1 MCLEFVWGNLADF
14 PFFQPMYKKF
24 TENKW
29 DSSSEIMN
37 EIIKTTSKHISDF
50 QTLKDPFYH
59 VSPREILEGF
69 WGARVAFSALIPCG
83 LSCLDLWVSW
93 WASLASGSLSGKVYT
108 SMQFTPIR

>member
-1 MCLEFVWGNLADF
+1 
-14 PFFQPMYKKF
+14 MYKKF

-59 VSPREILEGF
+59 VSQKNIGGF
-69 WGARVAFSALIPCG
+69 WGAEAAFSALILCG
-83 LSCLDLWVSW
+83 LSCFDL
-93 WASLASGSLSGKVYT
+93 G
-108 SMQFTPIR
+108 

>member
-1 MCLEFVWGNLADF
+1 MCIEFVWGNLADF

-50 QTLKDPFYH
+50 QTLKDPFFH

-69 WGARVAFSALIPCG
+69 WGAEVAFSALIPCG

-93 WASLASGSLSGKVYT
+93 
-108 SMQFTPIR
+108 

>member
-1 MCLEFVWGNLADF
+1 
-14 PFFQPMYKKF
+14 MYKKF

-59 VSPREILEGF
+59 VSLREILEGF
-69 WGARVAFSALIPCG
+69 WDAETAFSALILSG
-83 LSCLDLWVSW
+83 LSCLDLC
-93 WASLASGSLSGKVYT
+93 WAGELASGIRKPLRQGFHQHAVY
-108 SMQFTPIR
+108 PG

>member
-1 MCLEFVWGNLADF
+1 
-14 PFFQPMYKKF
+14 MYKKF

-59 VSPREILEGF
+59 VSLREILEGF
-69 WGARVAFSALIPCG
+69 WGAGTHFQLWSSVAWAALTSGELAWHQEASQAGFPSACSFP
-83 LSCLDLWVSW
+83 D
-93 WASLASGSLSGKVYT
+93 
-108 SMQFTPIR
+108 